1 MSVISPPALPNT
13 SMAFPAYSL
22 GTSTVASSIGSSL
35 RPSASFL
42 MMTRGRP
49 TWNSKPSRRMV
60 SMSTERCSTPRPATS
75 MPLLSSSSAMRME
88 MLLSASRR
96 RRSFSWRAPTIS
108 PSRPTSGLLDA
119 SKTTA
124 MVGSSISMGSRR
136 TGVSRLVTMSPMS
149 ASSTPTT
156 ATMSPACTSSCSFL
170 PSSSNVNTCL
180 MVVLYRVP
188 SFLMTSAGSFLWMVP
203 ENRRPTPMR
212 PTKLEWSTVQIWSA
226 TGPFGSQSGAGH
238 FLQNGFQQGN
248 HVHVFVLRCVPGV
261 AVHRA
266 GVDDGEVQ
274 LLVGGLQF
282 HHEVEHLVHHFFG
295 ATAGPVDL
303 VDDHHDA
310 QSQRQRMLEHEAR
323 LRHGP
328 FERVD
333 DEQRAVGHVEHALHL
348 AAEVGMAGRVDDVDL
363 HVLIGD
369 GDVLGK
375 DGDAALAL
383 LVVGVE
389 HALFHLLVLAEHAGR
404 VQQAVDHR
412 GLAMVNVRDDGD
424 VADVLLFHG

>member
-1 MSVISPPALPNT
+1 MVHRADLERDR
-13 SMAFPAYSL
+13 AVRLA
-22 GTSTVASSIGSSL
+22 V
-35 RPSASFL
+35 
-42 MMTRGRP
+42 GR
-49 TWNSKPSRRMV
+49 
-60 SMSTERCSTPRPATS
+60 
-75 MPLLSSSSAMRME
+75 
-88 MLLSASRR
+88 
-96 RRSFSWRAPTIS
+96 
-108 PSRPTSGLLDA
+108 
-119 SKTTA
+119 
-124 MVGSSISMGSRR
+124 
-136 TGVSRLVTMSPMS
+136 
-149 ASSTPTT
+149 
-156 ATMSPACTSSCSFL
+156 
-170 PSSSNVNTCL
+170 
-180 MVVLYRVP
+180 
-188 SFLMTSAGSFLWMVP
+188 
-203 ENRRPTPMR
+203 
-212 PTKLEWSTVQIWSA
+212 
-226 TGPFGSQSGAGH
+226 GH

-295 ATAGPVDL
+295 AAAGPVDL
-303 VDDHHDA
+303 VDDYHDA
-310 QSQRQRMLEHEAR
+310 QPQRQRMFEHEAR
-323 LRHGP
+323 LGHGA

-333 DEQRAVGHVEHALHL
+333 NEQRAVGHVEHALHL

-363 HVLIGD
+363 HAVVRD

-404 VQQAVDHR
+404 VQQAIDHR